1 MMAQELNEN
10 ISSFFQRLLPFLT
23 SVLLVLFSYVPLDF
37 MFLNSIRPAI
47 GIICVYFWL
56 QHRPDLFN
64 LWSVFGVGLIDDFVS
79 SSPLGSNVF
88 ELLLM
93 YVLVNNTSRFL
104 NAKPFVVLWY
114 GFMALSLITVLSRWL
129 VVSVYYGQFLPLS
142 MLFFSYMVTIAAY
155 PLISLL
161 LAFVQNHLIQDED

>member
-1 MMAQELNEN
+1 MAKELDEN
-10 ISSFFQRLLPFLT
+10 ITSVFQRLLPFAV
-23 SVLLVLFSYVPLDF
+23 SALLLLFSYVPFDF
-37 MFLNSIRPAI
+37 MFLNSIRPAM
-47 GIICVYFWL
+47 GMICVYFWL

-64 LWSVFGVGLIDDFVS
+64 LGSVFCLGVLDDVVT
-79 SSPLGSNVF
+79 SSPLGSNIF

-114 GFMALSLITVLSRWL
+114 GFALLALVTMLSRWL
-129 VVSVYYGQFLPLS
+129 IVSVYYSQFLPLS
-142 MLFFSYMVTIAAY
+142 MLAFSYMATIAVY

-161 LAFVQNHLIQDED
+161 LAFVQNNFIQDDE

>member
-1 MMAQELNEN
+1 MAKELDEN
-10 ISSFFQRLLPFLT
+10 ISSVFQRLLPFMV
-23 SVLLVLFSYVPLDF
+23 SALLLLFSYVPFDF
-37 MFLNSIRPAI
+37 MFLNSIRPAM
-47 GIICVYFWL
+47 GMICVYFWL

-64 LWSVFGVGLIDDFVS
+64 LGSVFCLGVLDDVVT
-79 SSPLGSNVF
+79 SSPLGSNIF

-114 GFMALSLITVLSRWL
+114 GFALLALVTMLSRWL
-129 VVSVYYGQFLPLS
+129 IVSVYYSQFLPLS
-142 MLFFSYMVTIAAY
+142 MLAFSYMVTIAVY

-161 LAFVQNHLIQDED
+161 LAFVQNSFIQDDE

>member
-1 MMAQELNEN
+1 MAKELDEN
-10 ISSFFQRLLPFLT
+10 ISSVFQRLLPFMV
-23 SVLLVLFSYVPLDF
+23 SALLLLFSYVPFDF
-37 MFLNSIRPAI
+37 LFLNSIRPAM
-47 GIICVYFWL
+47 GMICVYFWL

-64 LWSVFGVGLIDDFVS
+64 LGSVFCLGVLDDVVT
-79 SSPLGSNVF
+79 SSPLGSNIF

-114 GFMALSLITVLSRWL
+114 GFALLALVTMLSRWL
-129 VVSVYYGQFLPLS
+129 IVSVYYSQFLPLS
-142 MLFFSYMVTIAAY
+142 MLAFSYMVTIAVY

-161 LAFVQNHLIQDED
+161 LAFVQNSFIQDDE

>member
-1 MMAQELNEN
+1 MAKELDEN
-10 ISSFFQRLLPFLT
+10 ITSVFQRLLPFAV
-23 SVLLVLFSYVPLDF
+23 SALLLLFSYVPFDF
-37 MFLNSIRPAI
+37 MFLNSIRPAM
-47 GIICVYFWL
+47 GMICVYFWL

-64 LWSVFGVGLIDDFVS
+64 LGSVFFLGVLDDVVT
-79 SSPLGSNVF
+79 SSPLGSNIF

-114 GFMALSLITVLSRWL
+114 GFALLALVTMLSRWL
-129 VVSVYYGQFLPLS
+129 IVSVYYSQFLPLS
-142 MLFFSYMVTIAAY
+142 MLAFSYMATIAVY

-161 LAFVQNHLIQDED
+161 LAFVQNNFIQDDE

>member
-1 MMAQELNEN
+1 MEETFSEILETRLK
-10 ISSFFQRLLPFLT
+10 RLLPFLV
-23 SVLLVLFSYVPLDF
+23 SVFLLLVFYVPVHLP
-37 MFLNSIRPAI
+37 LSRYLRPDI
-47 GIICVYFWL
+47 GMICVYFWL

-64 LWSVFGVGLIDDFVS
+64 LGSVFCLGVLDDVVT
-79 SSPLGSNVF
+79 SSPLGSNIF

-114 GFMALSLITVLSRWL
+114 GFALLALVTMLSRWL
-129 VVSVYYGQFLPLS
+129 IVSVYYSQFLPLS
-142 MLFFSYMVTIAAY
+142 MLAFSYMVTIAVY

-161 LAFVQNHLIQDED
+161 LAFVQNSFIQDDE